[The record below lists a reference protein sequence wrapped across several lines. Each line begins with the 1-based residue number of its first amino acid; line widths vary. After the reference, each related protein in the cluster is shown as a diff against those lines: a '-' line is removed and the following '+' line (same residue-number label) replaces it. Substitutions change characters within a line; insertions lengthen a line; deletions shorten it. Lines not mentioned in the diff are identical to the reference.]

1 MMIQD
6 KDKAFCGVREK
17 ERESKRDEEEEEERE
32 IDEEEERERWR
43 EREREREAKRN
54 GIMKSVGDRAVTW
67 IIQNRCSYQRR
78 AIVAEEQKVGVIF
91 FMLTERLSL
100 L

>member
-1 MMIQD
+1 MKRKRERD
-6 KDKAFCGVREK
+6 GEK
-17 ERESKRDEEEEEERE
+17 EK
-32 IDEEEERERWR
+32 
-43 EREREREAKRN
+43 EREREAKRN

>member
-1 MMIQD
+1 M
-6 KDKAFCGVREK
+6 
-17 ERESKRDEEEEEERE
+17 ERK
-32 IDEEEERERWR
+32 R

-54 GIMKSVGDRAVTW
+54 GIMESVGDRAVTW